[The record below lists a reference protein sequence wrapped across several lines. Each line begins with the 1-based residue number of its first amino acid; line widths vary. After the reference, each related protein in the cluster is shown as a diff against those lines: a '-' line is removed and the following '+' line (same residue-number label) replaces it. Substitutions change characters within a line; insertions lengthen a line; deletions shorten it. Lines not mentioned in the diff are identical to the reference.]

1 MKIMSK
7 DIQLTGL
14 GNALID
20 LQLMVKDEDLTNLKF
35 EKGTMTLVDFEKQ
48 KEIINT
54 FAIKDHHKMS
64 GGSAAN
70 TIISF
75 ANLGGKA
82 AYKSH
87 LGNDELGEFY
97 ANEFEELG
105 IILNAAKIDTDLTG
119 TSFVLITPDSERTM
133 ITTLG
138 ANTKHSTE
146 HIDEDIIKRSEW
158 IYIEGYKLTD
168 PKSAE
173 AVFLTVELAK
183 KHNTKIAMS
192 VSDKFI
198 VDFFR
203 EPLDKL
209 IQSSD
214 LVFCNE
220 LEGKTLTGK
229 DKTLESFEKLIEIV
243 PNVAFTLG
251 EKGSLLYWEGQK
263 MHIPSYPA
271 KLIDTTGAGDMFA
284 GGFLFGI
291 ITSNNPMYA
300 GHLASMASANI
311 VSQLGARM
319 KDDIKVLKSEIDNK
333 EKLGELKEYFK
344 TFSE

>member
-1 MKIMSK
+1 MTK

-20 LQLMVKDEDLTNLKF
+20 LQLMVSDADLTNLKV
-35 EKGTMTLVDFEKQ
+35 EKGTMTLVDFAKQ
-48 KEIINT
+48 NEIINAFKIT
-54 FAIKDHHKMS
+54 DHHKMS

-82 AYKSH
+82 AYKTH
-87 LGNDELGEFY
+87 LGNDELGDFY
-97 ANEFEELG
+97 ANEFENLG
-105 IILNAAKIDTDLTG
+105 IILNAAKIDDDLTG

-133 ITTLG
+133 ITALG
-138 ANTKHSTE
+138 ANTKHNKS
-146 HIDEDIIKRSEW
+146 HIDEDVIKRSEW

-168 PKSAE
+168 PQSAE
-173 AVFLTVELAK
+173 AVFHSVELAK

-203 EPLDKL
+203 EPLEKL
-209 IQSSD
+209 VKNSD

-220 LEGKTLTGK
+220 MEGKAFTGL
-229 DKTLESFEKLIEIV
+229 DNTLESFKKLCETV

-251 EKGSLLYWEGQK
+251 GNGSLIHWEGK
-263 MHIPSYPA
+263 DLHIPAYPA
-271 KLIDTTGAGDMFA
+271 NLIDTTGAGDMFA

-291 ITSNNPMYA
+291 IQSNNPLYA
-300 GHLASMASANI
+300 GHLASIASANI

-333 EKLGELKEYFK
+333 ERLGELKEYFK
-344 TFSE
+344 SFSK